1 MVEIKNLSFG
11 YNGKTILRNINL
23 KISERERV
31 VLLGVNG
38 CGKSTLLKIM
48 NGLIFAESG
57 EFFFRGLLINS
68 DYFKNPENRRSF
80 RSSVVML
87 FQSPDVMLFN
97 PTVYD
102 EVAFGM
108 RQMKK
113 DEKEIKERVEEL
125 LNTFGLTKYRE
136 SPPFELSGGEKQKL
150 ALAAILAIR
159 PNLVLLDEPMANL
172 DPKSQGEVIDLL
184 YELDIT
190 TVISTHNL
198 SMAPE
203 LGERTILLS
212 ESHEILYDG
221 EINSLLNNEELLIK
235 ANLVH
240 RHRHRHKEIDH
251 THYHKH

>member
-11 YNGKTILRNINL
+11 YNGKTVLKDINL

-48 NGLIFAESG
+48 NGLIFAKSG
-57 EFFFRGLLINS
+57 EFYFRGSLINK
-68 DYFKNPENRRSF
+68 DYFRNPENQRNF
-80 RSSVVML
+80 RSNVVML

-102 EVAFGM
+102 EIAFGL
-108 RQMKK
+108 RQLKK
-113 DEKEIKERVEEL
+113 DEKEIEERVEEL
-125 LNTFGLTKYRE
+125 LNVFGLLRYRE
-136 SPPFELSGGEKQKL
+136 CPPFELSGGEKQKL
-150 ALAAILAIR
+150 ALASILAIE

-203 LGERTILLS
+203 LGERTILMS
-212 ESHEILYDG
+212 ENHEILYDG
-221 EINSLLNNEELLIK
+221 DINSLLDNEDLLIK

-240 RHRHRHKEIDH
+240 RHRHKHKEIDH